1 MERLTLS
8 AMMLGVCVWRAGGWA
23 GGREGG
29 GGGGEG
35 GRGEGGRG
43 GGGRGEGGRGE
54 GGREGGGREGGGG
67 GGGGGDPRLTTVSPP
82 SNKSSVCEW
91 PKQTLDELAVHSMRP
106 EVPASSCEVA

>member
-1 MERLTLS
+1 M
-8 AMMLGVCVWRAGGWA
+8 
-23 GGREGG
+23 GGR
-29 GGGGEG
+29 
-35 GRGEGGRG
+35 EGGRG
-43 GGGRGEGGRGE
+43 GGGE
-54 GGREGGGREGGGG
+54 GGREGGGREGGREGGGREGGREGG